1 MVALEHYFQFICQD
15 FFSYN

>member
-1 MVALEHYFQFICQD
+1 MVALEHHFQFICQD